1 MGGPVP
7 PPPPPM
13 NINRSNNDTNNKP
26 SGPPRLPV
34 ANDNRGALMESI
46 RLGAKLKKVDTTKE
60 TISNSSGDSRTDLM
74 SEIKGGFQLRPVES
88 REPGNRSSGDGG
100 GGGTDALADA
110 LKRALEQRKLKIRD
124 SSSSESETS
133 DNDDWSD

>member
-1 MGGPVP
+1 MEGPVP

-34 ANDNRGALMESI
+34 VNDNRGALMDSI
-46 RLGAKLKKVDTTKE
+46 RLGAKLRKVDTTKE

-74 SEIKGGFQLRPVES
+74 SEIKSGFQLRPVES

-100 GGGTDALADA
+100 GGTDALADA
-110 LKRALEQRKLKIRD
+110 LKRALEQRKLVIRN

>member
-13 NINRSNNDTNNKP
+13 NINQSNNDINNKP

-34 ANDNRGALMESI
+34 ANDNRDALMESI

-88 REPGNRSSGDGG
+88 REPGNNR
-100 GGGTDALADA
+100 
-110 LKRALEQRKLKIRD
+110 Q
-124 SSSSESETS
+124 
-133 DNDDWSD
+133 